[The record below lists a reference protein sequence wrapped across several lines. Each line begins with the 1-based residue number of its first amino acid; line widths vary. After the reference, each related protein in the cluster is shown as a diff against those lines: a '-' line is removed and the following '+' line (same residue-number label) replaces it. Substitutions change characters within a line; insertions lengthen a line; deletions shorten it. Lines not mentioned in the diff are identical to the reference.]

1 MPVGAAA
8 CRARRRLSC
17 RIKKLS
23 RTRLQL
29 SWTALGNFVGGEA
42 SEVKDMTDTK
52 SEIGEVLRTLQ
63 AAATLCANTFTTSH
77 LKVEYRVAFSA
88 GAPLP
93 WRLLEIHFRLP
104 RNDKRYAL
112 RRMHCFGTPE
122 RLRQSIHERARW
134 RACDQELV
142 ASYLVKAQGTSGEA
156 TDSEP
161 NPRRSGAARPSL
173 ELRELRPARLELR
186 AQICTTRPEMVVDL
200 LNGRVAH
207 G

>member
-1 MPVGAAA
+1 
-8 CRARRRLSC
+8 
-17 RIKKLS
+17 
-23 RTRLQL
+23 
-29 SWTALGNFVGGEA
+29 
-42 SEVKDMTDTK
+42 MTD
-52 SEIGEVLRTLQ
+52 SENEIVQFLRNLQ
-63 AAATLCANTFTTSH
+63 AAATLCADTFTTSH

-104 RNDKRYAL
+104 RDEKRYVL

-122 RLRQSIHERARW
+122 RLQRSIHERAKW

-142 ASYLVKAQGTSGEA
+142 ASYLVRAQDTSRELA
-156 TDSEP
+156 DSGP
-161 NPRRSGAARPSL
+161 NSRRSGPRQPGL
-173 ELRELRPARLELR
+173 DLRELRPARLELR
-186 AQICTTRPEMVVDL
+186 AQICTTSPEMVVAL

>member
-1 MPVGAAA
+1 
-8 CRARRRLSC
+8 
-17 RIKKLS
+17 
-23 RTRLQL
+23 
-29 SWTALGNFVGGEA
+29 
-42 SEVKDMTDTK
+42 MTDTRG
-52 SEIGEVLRTLQ
+52 EIVELLRTLQ
-63 AAATLCANTFTTSH
+63 AAATLCADTFSTPQ
-77 LKVEYRVAFSA
+77 LKVEYRVALSA

-104 RNDKRYAL
+104 RKDQRYAL

-122 RLRQSIHERARW
+122 RLRRSIHERAKW

-142 ASYLVKAQGTSGEA
+142 ASYLVKVQGTASES
-156 TDSEP
+156 TDGGISR
-161 NPRRSGAARPSL
+161 RRSGSAHASL
-173 ELRELRPARLELR
+173 DLRELRPARLELR

>member
-1 MPVGAAA
+1 LMV
-8 CRARRRLSC
+8 RLGS
-17 RIKKLS
+17 
-23 RTRLQL
+23 
-29 SWTALGNFVGGEA
+29 
-42 SEVKDMTDTK
+42 KDMTD
-52 SEIGEVLRTLQ
+52 IGSQIVQVLRTLQ
-63 AAATLCANTFTTSH
+63 AAATLCADTFTTSH

-104 RNDKRYAL
+104 RKDNRYAL
-112 RRMHCFGTPE
+112 RRMHCFRTPE
-122 RLRQSIHERARW
+122 RLQRSINERAKW

-142 ASYLVKAQGTSGEA
+142 ASYLVRVQGTSSEL

-161 NPRRSGAARPSL
+161 HSRESGPAHPSL
-173 ELRELRPARLELR
+173 DLRELRPARLELR

>member
-1 MPVGAAA
+1 MP
-8 CRARRRLSC
+8 
-17 RIKKLS
+17 
-23 RTRLQL
+23 
-29 SWTALGNFVGGEA
+29 
-42 SEVKDMTDTK
+42 DTK
-52 SEIGEVLRTLQ
+52 SEIVQALRTLQ

-77 LKVEYRVAFSA
+77 LKVEYRVALSA

-104 RNDKRYAL
+104 QNDKRYTL

-122 RLRQSIHERARW
+122 RLERSIHERAKW

-142 ASYLVKAQGTSGEA
+142 ASYLVRVQGTSGEL
-156 TDSEP
+156 THSEP
-161 NPRRSGAARPSL
+161 NSRRSGSARPGL
-173 ELRELRPARLELR
+173 DLRDLRPARLELR

>member
-1 MPVGAAA
+1 MA
-8 CRARRRLSC
+8 
-17 RIKKLS
+17 
-23 RTRLQL
+23 
-29 SWTALGNFVGGEA
+29 
-42 SEVKDMTDTK
+42 DTK
-52 SEIGEVLRTLQ
+52 SEIVQVLRSLQ
-63 AAATLCANTFTTSH
+63 AAATVCANTFTTSQ
-77 LKVEYRVAFSA
+77 LKVEYRVALSA

-104 RNDKRYAL
+104 RNDKRYVR

-122 RLRQSIHERARW
+122 RLQRSLHERAKW

-142 ASYLVKAQGTSGEA
+142 ASYLVRVQGTPGEI
-156 TDSEP
+156 TGRES
-161 NPRRSGAARPSL
+161 NSRRSGSAQPSL
-173 ELRELRPARLELR
+173 DLRELRPARLELR

>member
-1 MPVGAAA
+1 M
-8 CRARRRLSC
+8 S
-17 RIKKLS
+17 
-23 RTRLQL
+23 
-29 SWTALGNFVGGEA
+29 LG
-42 SEVKDMTDTK
+42 SKDMTDAS
-52 SEIGEVLRTLQ
+52 SEIVEVLRTLQ
-63 AAATLCANTFTTSH
+63 AAATLCANTFTTPQ
-77 LKVEYRVAFSA
+77 LKVDYRVAFSA

-104 RNDKRYAL
+104 RSGNRYAL

-122 RLRQSIHERARW
+122 RLQRSIHERAKW

-142 ASYLVKAQGTSGEA
+142 ASYLVRAQGTADELSQ
-156 TDSEP
+156 SEP
-161 NPRRSGAARPSL
+161 DSRRSAHVHPSL
-173 ELRELRPARLELR
+173 DLRELRPARLELR

>member
-1 MPVGAAA
+1 
-8 CRARRRLSC
+8 
-17 RIKKLS
+17 
-23 RTRLQL
+23 
-29 SWTALGNFVGGEA
+29 
-42 SEVKDMTDTK
+42 MTDTG
-52 SEIGEVLRTLQ
+52 SEIVQVLRTLQ
-63 AAATLCANTFTTSH
+63 AAATLCANTFSTSH
-77 LKVEYRVAFSA
+77 LKVDYRVAFSA

-104 RNDKRYAL
+104 LNDGNRYAL

-122 RLRQSIHERARW
+122 RLRRSIHERAKW

-142 ASYLVKAQGTSGEA
+142 ASFLGKVQSLSGGEFA
-156 TDSEP
+156 GSEP
-161 NPRRSGAARPSL
+161 GSRRAGGAQPSL
-173 ELRELRPARLELR
+173 DLRELRPARLELR

>member
-1 MPVGAAA
+1 M
-8 CRARRRLSC
+8 
-17 RIKKLS
+17 
-23 RTRLQL
+23 T
-29 SWTALGNFVGGEA
+29 LGNN
-42 SEVKDMTDTK
+42 DMTETR
-52 SEIGEVLRTLQ
+52 SEIVQVLRTLQ

-77 LKVEYRVAFSA
+77 LKVDYRVAFSA

-104 RNDKRYAL
+104 RNGNRYTL
-112 RRMHCFGTPE
+112 RRMHCFGTSE
-122 RLRQSIHERARW
+122 RLQRSIHERAKW

-142 ASYLVKAQGTSGEA
+142 ASYLVRAQSPASEITHH
-156 TDSEP
+156 EP
-161 NPRRSGAARPSL
+161 NGRRSGSAHPSL
-173 ELRELRPARLELR
+173 DLSDLRPARLELR